1 MVENKIRAWL
11 MTFPGLV
18 TSSSPQAVLKEA
30 MALFKS
36 QTATECDLPIFT
48 DALWRAGFHP
58 EQIGVHWQLALPV
71 KPLSDDSHF
80 RRLRHITG

>member
-18 TSSSPQAVLKEA
+18 ISENPQAVLRKA
-30 MALFKS
+30 MALF
-36 QTATECDLPIFT
+36 TAATGTACELPIFT